1 VIVGGAVNRG
11 NMEPIS
17 AWKRYI
23 AEISPKKR
31 YLPKRDVSYKEIS
44 PTKRYLLQ
52 RDISYKEISAT
63 KRYLLQRDIC

>member
-1 VIVGGAVNRG
+1 
-11 NMEPIS
+11 MEPIS

-44 PTKRYLLQ
+44 PKKRYLLK
-52 RDISYKEISAT
+52 RDIS
-63 KRYLLQRDIC
+63 